1 MDIYTA
7 NKLVELRKANNLSQE
22 ELAQHLNISR
32 QAVSKWE
39 RAESS
44 PDTDN
49 LIALAKL
56 YRISL
61 DELFEIN
68 VKTFVCENNETQDNS
83 RKTISLRKE
92 DDDGI
97 SQIFSERTSL
107 TNDGEIYPQAEIV
120 SEEYP
125 RAENVEE
132 IYPNDSN
139 NTLYKQSFNANNYA
153 VPPVQPNIQTFD
165 NVNSVDTQS
174 KKKKKKFRFI
184 DMNSYDNGENS
195 NINFRLLYL
204 FPYYAVAAIVFFVL
218 ACSDLG
224 CISIGW
230 ADLSDMSY
238 LSFLTIPLYYT
249 GVAALQKR
257 NLNCFCYPVLAVI
270 LMLLGLHITGSGAS
284 LAALATIPFYYF
296 GVEVHNTKK
305 KNKR

>member
-61 DELFEIN
+61 DELLEVN
-68 VKTFVCENNETQDNS
+68 VKTFVCENNETQENS
-83 RKTISLRKE
+83 RKIISLRKE

-97 SQIFSERTSL
+97 NQIFSERTSSA
-107 TNDGEIYPQAEIV
+107 NDGEIYPQAESIK
-120 SEEYP
+120 EEYP
-125 RAENVEE
+125 RAENVEK
-132 IYPNDSN
+132 IYPDNSGN
-139 NTLYKQSFNANNYA
+139 ASFNANNYA

-165 NVNSVDTQS
+165 NMNSIDTQS
-174 KKKKKKFRFI
+174 KKKKKKIRFI

-204 FPYYAVAAIVFFVL
+204 FPYYAVAAIIFFVL

-224 CISIGW
+224 YIRIGW
-230 ADLSDMSY
+230 ADLRDMSY

-270 LMLLGLHITGSGAS
+270 LMLLGIHITGSGAS

-296 GVEVHNTKK
+296 GVEVHNTRK
-305 KNKR
+305 KNKH